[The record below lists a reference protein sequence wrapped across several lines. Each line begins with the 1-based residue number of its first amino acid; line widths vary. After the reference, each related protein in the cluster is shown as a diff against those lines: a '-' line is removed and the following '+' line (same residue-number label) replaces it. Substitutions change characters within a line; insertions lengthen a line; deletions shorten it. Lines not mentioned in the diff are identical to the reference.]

1 MSSVEAPTTP
11 AVSNRE
17 RFRLELSPCQEW
29 FTAYWASFLVLDI
42 PATFCPRS
50 LGALIWK
57 TSNTVFTVTCLVYN
71 WIDTDTPS
79 FYLAYWSHLT
89 LLLNALYTILSCCN
103 TYFPVPQPGSDHR
116 LGWRLKLTWAIFVL
130 VSHASVVVTI
140 FYWIA
145 VWSPGEP
152 VAFPNLTTHGVT
164 MVTCL
169 VDGLL
174 VNRIPLKIHHW
185 ICLIVPYDLTYLI
198 WSLIHAAAGIGN
210 PNEDIEDLDEA
221 DEAIYTSLN
230 WSKDPGTAA
239 IYVVLVILVMGP
251 IIFMTQW
258 YLGTNGCCCCPK
270 NRLRF
275 LSTSSSSDVNKD
287 HQDED
292 NPPSSTSVTT
302 Y

>member
-198 WSLIHAAAGIGN
+198 LQTG
-210 PNEDIEDLDEA
+210 LVV
-221 DEAIYTSLN
+221 L
-230 WSKDPGTAA
+230 DPGLPLHPGDEGGFVFGHAQVGIAFAA
-239 IYVVLVILVMGP
+239 SSAATERRLEQLEEEQFLKNWLRTYELTTTFYFCAYFLMCRQGVAILPHVDNSP
-251 IIFMTQW
+251 VF
-258 YLGTNGCCCCPK
+258 YSYK
-270 NRLRF
+270 Y
-275 LSTSSSSDVNKD
+275 DVR
-287 HQDED
+287 
-292 NPPSSTSVTT
+292 
-302 Y
+302 